1 MIVRSRWRQYVC
13 NAIRWPTLALHPQA
27 IHGELMDAYKTVRD
41 HVVLL
46 QHRRS
51 HLSVLV
57 VVMLDEVGIAHS
69 GLLSHEDGGF
79 DDFAE
84 ACCRGIAGFEDHSG

>member
-1 MIVRSRWRQYVC
+1 MRQ
-13 NAIRWPTLALHPQA
+13 
-27 IHGELMDAYKTVRD
+27 AYKTVRD

-46 QHRRS
+46 QHRRR
-51 HLSVLV
+51 HLCVLV
-57 VVMLDEVGIAHS
+57 VVMLDEIGVAHA
-69 GLLSHEDGGF
+69 GFLSYEDGGF